1 MSHVTFTD
9 QPGSGSEVYLAV
21 DRQSI
26 DVDDR
31 ADGNVWIDILTMRG
45 KAPEYVESLVV
56 KDGKIL
62 FAGPLADSARLAGA
76 NSKRIDLK
84 GKTLLPGFI
93 DTHGHFVY
101 FGKNLVDANL
111 FNCAD
116 IAELVSRMK
125 KQVERT
131 PEGAWIV
138 GFGYQARTL
147 KEGRAPTSEE
157 LDQISAD
164 RPVMIVDSS
173 GHLGVGWE
181 SRYRLVHPAVHSESA
196 RQDRCLLCVPTDT

>member
-1 MSHVTFTD
+1 MSKSKLFLSTAFVLSWAFSGPICSAQ
-9 QPGSGSEVYLAV
+9 QPANPAPEASVYL
-21 DRQSI
+21 
-26 DVDDR
+26 
-31 ADGNVWIDILTMRG
+31 GGDILTMRG
-45 KAPEYVESLVV
+45 TAPEYVESLVV

-62 FAGPLADSARLAGA
+62 FAGPLADSARIAGA

-131 PEGAWIV
+131 P
-138 GFGYQARTL
+138 
-147 KEGRAPTSEE
+147 
-157 LDQISAD
+157 
-164 RPVMIVDSS
+164 
-173 GHLGVGWE
+173 
-181 SRYRLVHPAVHSESA
+181 
-196 RQDRCLLCVPTDT
+196 